1 MKLVPFTVSDLAH
14 FHTIRPIMRPPLL
27 GQIRHGL
34 VKFLR
39 KKLAYKGGRCC
50 VSLSPQPLKTRHLR
64 AVSTVLAMNAFPNG
78 TRVFYWASGGEIK
91 YGTVQATNRMAD
103 GTQIVVV
110 KVDGE
115 GHAQLPV
122 SSLVKVNQ

>member
-1 MKLVPFTVSDLAH
+1 ML
-14 FHTIRPIMRPPLL
+14 TI
-27 GQIRHGL
+27 
-34 VKFLR
+34 
-39 KKLAYKGGRCC
+39 YK
-50 VSLSPQPLKTRHLR
+50 
-64 AVSTVLAMNAFPNG
+64 NG

-115 GHAQLPV
+115 GHAQLPWV
-122 SSLVKVNQ
+122 SSTM

>member
-39 KKLAYKGGRCC
+39 KKLAYKGGRYC
-50 VSLSPQPLKTRHLR
+50 VSLSPQPLKTRHL
-64 AVSTVLAMNAFPNG
+64 STVFTMNAFPNG
-78 TRVFYWASGGEIK
+78 TRVCYYWAPDHKIK
-91 YGTVQATNRMAD
+91 YGTVQAPI

>member
-1 MKLVPFTVSDLAH
+1 MKQEDG
-14 FHTIRPIMRPPLL
+14 IMSPSAPGFSILGVCVRYPL
-27 GQIRHGL
+27 
-34 VKFLR
+34 
-39 KKLAYKGGRCC
+39 
-50 VSLSPQPLKTRHLR
+50 
-64 AVSTVLAMNAFPNG
+64 LAMNAFPNG

-110 KVDGE
+110 KVDGD